1 MILGDFQFSLKSLS
15 PNSLSRT
22 TEFNWSDTDR
32 IGDLPNLQNLGI
44 SKDQI
49 EIEGV
54 FYPKLY
60 AKTQYHSIEKLSEG
74 ILKEQIR
81 KKFASELEMID
92 PFNSQRV
99 GNIGYKTIE
108 DIRKSDLCKIASN
121 LINDNGEILG
131 KFVITSIKETQ
142 SYFDKNGQAQKI
154 EFALVLKRSPASNI
168 SSAVLKSNSNPIVDA
183 LTNLARSYLRW

>member
-15 PNSLSRT
+15 PNTLSRT
-22 TEFNWSDTDR
+22 TEFNWSDAER

-54 FYPKLY
+54 FYPKFTKENSINNIIGNSVTSQVINFLNLKKSGY
-60 AKTQYHSIEKLSEG
+60 DSIEA
-74 ILKEQIR
+74 IR
-81 KKFASELEMID
+81 AS
-92 PFNSQRV
+92 N
-99 GNIGYKTIE
+99 
-108 DIRKSDLCKIASN
+108 LCKIASN
-121 LINDNGEILG
+121 LISDDGEILG

-142 SYFDKNGQAQKI
+142 SYFDKNGNPQKI
-154 EFALVLKRSPASNI
+154 EFTLTLKKSPSTAIDSVILNND
-168 SSAVLKSNSNPIVDA
+168 SSSSFVDT